1 MSIIKKILRGSRS
14 APTAIPIPHDV
25 DRSKSPIVEKVRP
38 YTMTSVERIFH
49 LIAAVEYVVANGM
62 PGSIVECGV
71 WKGGSMM
78 AVALTLLQLGDT
90 SRDLYLY
97 DTFEGMSAPAAMDV
111 RYDDTPAQDILAGRE
126 KTTDNNWGYSPLD
139 DVRRNLLSTSY
150 PQDRIHFIK
159 GKVEDTLPKHVP
171 ETIALLRLDT
181 DWYEST
187 LQELMHLYPRL
198 VAGGPFIIDDYGW
211 WKGARKAVDEYLAT
225 LNAKPLLH
233 RIDDSARAGI
243 KV

>member
-1 MSIIKKILRGSRS
+1 MSIIKKLWRGRS

-25 DRSKSPIVEKVRP
+25 DQSKSPIVEKVRP

-49 LIAAVEYVVANGM
+49 LIAAVEYIVANDM

-78 AVALTLLQLGDT
+78 AVALTLLQVGDS

-111 RYDDTPAQDILAGRE
+111 RYDDTPAREILAGRE

-139 DVRRNLLSTSY
+139 DVRRNLLSTGY
-150 PQDRIHFIK
+150 PEDKIHFIK

-171 ETIALLRLDT
+171 DTIALLRLDT

-198 VAGGPFIIDDYGW
+198 VPGGPFIIDDYGW

-225 LNAKPLLH
+225 LDGKPLLH